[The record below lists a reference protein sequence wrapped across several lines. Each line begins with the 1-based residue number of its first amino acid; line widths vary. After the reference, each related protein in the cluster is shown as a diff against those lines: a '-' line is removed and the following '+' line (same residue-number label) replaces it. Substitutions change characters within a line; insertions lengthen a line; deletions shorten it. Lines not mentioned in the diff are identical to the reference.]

1 MMLTLE
7 IKLNRLF
14 QLRHDYGQPE
24 RTTDDVARAVSRR
37 IGTAV
42 RGAMLSEARSGQLTN
57 LPVEIAEGLS
67 AEFGVDPI
75 YLTNDEGPEVKQI
88 DLFIQIFILLRD
100 RGLHIAGRGFSSYD
114 LDTLEQI
121 LEVLKEPT
129 SEETASV
136 RNTA

>member
-1 MMLTLE
+1 MLTLE

-37 IGTAV
+37 IRIAV
-42 RGAMLSEARSGQLTN
+42 RAAMLSEARSGQLTS
-57 LPVEIAEGLS
+57 LPVEIAEGIC

-88 DLFIQIFILLRD
+88 DLFIQIFTLLRD
-100 RGLHIAGRGFSSYD
+100 RGLHFAGRRFSPYD

-136 RNTA
+136 RNPA